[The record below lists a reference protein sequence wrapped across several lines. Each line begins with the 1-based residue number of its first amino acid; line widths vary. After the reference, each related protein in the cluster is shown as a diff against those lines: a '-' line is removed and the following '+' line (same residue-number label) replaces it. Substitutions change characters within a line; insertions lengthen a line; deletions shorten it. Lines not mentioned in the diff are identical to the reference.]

1 MLKKLKK
8 ITLSPATLTACATI
22 ALVAVTSSAFAITAP
37 VAGDFAYDVY
47 DIGVNKIVKGPIGY
61 VGGMGAIAFGA
72 IQATKNQ
79 VLQAVPAIIGGAAI
93 LKADAIV
100 STMGM
105 LF

>member
-1 MLKKLKK
+1 MIKKMKKLA
-8 ITLSPATLTACATI
+8 TSPFALMAILTI
-22 ALVAVTSSAFAITAP
+22 GLVAVSSAAFAITAP

-72 IQATKNQ
+72 IQAAKNQ
-79 VLQAVPAIIGGAAI
+79 VLMAVPAIIGGAII
-93 LKADAIV
+93 LKADAV
-100 STMGM
+100 VATMGM